1 MIYDI
6 WGFLSS
12 APHWLIYLGALA
24 GFLAGGYLISYIGKQ
39 IKLLIITIEALNVM
53 RDSMADHV
61 KATSAHFEDAK
72 KLNSLDKWQTCD
84 IQHCVHLQKVFHRM
98 DKIGERLDQFD
109 KRADETRQNTT
120 TSLQALTDAQ
130 KELGR
135 ELGREL
141 GDLAKTIINVLAEDL
156 KRREK
161 K

>member
-1 MIYDI
+1 
-6 WGFLSS
+6 
-12 APHWLIYLGALA
+12 
-24 GFLAGGYLISYIGKQ
+24 
-39 IKLLIITIEALNVM
+39 
-53 RDSMADHV
+53 
-61 KATSAHFEDAK
+61 
-72 KLNSLDKWQTCD
+72 
-84 IQHCVHLQKVFHRM
+84 M